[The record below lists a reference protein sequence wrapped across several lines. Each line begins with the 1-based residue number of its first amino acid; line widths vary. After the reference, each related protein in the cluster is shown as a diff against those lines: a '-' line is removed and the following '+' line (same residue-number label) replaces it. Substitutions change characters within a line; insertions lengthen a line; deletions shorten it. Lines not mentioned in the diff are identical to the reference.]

1 MDEIIRAITADGYV
15 KAYVVN
21 STEVVREA
29 QAIHSTGKVAS
40 AALGRT
46 LTAALILANDMK
58 NETDRVSVQFRSEGP
73 IGNVVAEA
81 NGKNQVKGF
90 VSKPDVVLPL
100 RPDGKLDVGGALG
113 HKGTLTI
120 MRDIGL
126 KEPYVGT
133 VELVSGEIAED
144 IAYYYM
150 QSEQIPTVLG
160 LGVLVA
166 QNLAVLSAGGFMI
179 QLLPDAPDDIIDRVE
194 ANVKGMSA
202 SISSLIADGKN
213 ASEILAMLLLGFDYQ
228 ILSKKEPLYCCDC
241 SRYRVEKA
249 LISLGKTEIEQ
260 MIAEEQTTEVTCH
273 YCNRSYHFSKEDL
286 QMLLRVANIG
296 SGGKESCSSSSRHF
310 PS

>member
-29 QAIHSTGKVAS
+29 QGLHGTGKIAS

-81 NGKNQVKGF
+81 NGKNEVKGF
-90 VSKPDVVLPL
+90 VSNPNVVLAP
-100 RPDGKLDVGGALG
+100 RADGKLDVGGALG
-113 HKGTLTI
+113 HKGSLTI
-120 MRDIGL
+120 VRDIGM
-126 KEPYVGT
+126 KELYVGT
-133 VELVSGEIAED
+133 VELISGEIAED
-144 IAYYYM
+144 ISYYYM

-166 QNLAVLSAGGFMI
+166 QNFAILSAGGFMI
-179 QLLPDAPDDIIDRVE
+179 QLLPGAPDHIIDKIE
-194 ANVKGMSA
+194 ENVKNLPA

-213 ASEILAMLLLGFDYQ
+213 AAEILSMLLSGFDYQ
-228 ILSKKEPLYCCDC
+228 ILSKKEPLYRCDC
-241 SRYRVEKA
+241 SRYRVETA
-249 LISLGKTEIEQ
+249 LISLGRKEVEKMIE
-260 MIAEEQTTEVTCH
+260 EEETTEVCCH
-273 YCNRSYHFSKEDL
+273 YCNKKYHFSKEDL
-286 QMLLRVANIG
+286 EMLLRIAT
-296 SGGKESCSSSSRHF
+296 K
-310 PS
+310 

>member
-15 KAYVVN
+15 KAYVIN

-29 QAIHSTGKVAS
+29 QGLHGTGKVAS

-81 NGKNQVKGF
+81 NGQNQVKGF
-90 VSKPDVVLPL
+90 VSNPDVAMPL
-100 RPDGKLDVGGALG
+100 REDGKLDVGGALG
-113 HKGTLTI
+113 HKGSLTI
-120 MRDIGL
+120 VRDIGM

-133 VELVSGEIAED
+133 VELISGEIAED
-144 IAYYYM
+144 ISYYYM

-166 QNLAVLSAGGFMI
+166 QNFAILSAGGFMI
-179 QLLPDAPDDIIDRVE
+179 QLLPGAPDDIIDRVE
-194 ANVKGMSA
+194 ANVKAMPA

-213 ASEILAMLLLGFDYQ
+213 ATEILSMLLLGFDYQ
-228 ILSKKEPLYCCDC
+228 ILSKKEPAYRCDC
-241 SRYRVEKA
+241 SRYRVETA
-249 LISLGKTEIEQ
+249 LISLGRKEIES
-260 MIAEEQTTEVTCH
+260 MIEEEQTTEVSCH
-273 YCNRSYHFSKEDL
+273 YCNKKYHFSQEDL
-286 QMLLRVANIG
+286 QMLLRMAT
-296 SGGKESCSSSSRHF
+296 K
-310 PS
+310 